1 MAEAVGIAL
10 SVLPI
15 VIWALE
21 KYSEPLDAY
30 SDYHRAIGTL
40 QANLQIQ
47 RMHLEATLQSIG
59 LRHPTP
65 RELADCLRQRFPSHH
80 REIAFIVR
88 QMDEM
93 MLGMMNGLQVDMS
106 RKPLWTTHD
115 SPDRISWEW
124 RRVKRS
130 FRTKKCDK
138 MIRDLRSWNDDLRHL
153 VQSAAAAEPRPPDE
167 SHAIQR
173 VRRLYNRGN
182 CESVRRT
189 LRSLHRALQAGL
201 LGDGAAC
208 HQVCIE
214 LNSLHAGGFPLLT
227 FRIGV
232 LHGADGMESS
242 AAWKLFYA
250 AGEAAQGSSV
260 SDSQPYPFPSRPS
273 TLRSRRSSYS
283 QNLREKAHS
292 IWSKSRDSFKQLPTP
307 RASVEDTSI
316 TSIPPL
322 PQKPLIPCPPPPITN
337 LCNALSS
344 PSHTEELFG
353 SLKDPTPLSSSSS
366 SPHEETF
373 FSLSH
378 LSRNHDAIIREI
390 SLEKIIATESQR
402 VAPAIQPLSAKRRYG
417 IAASLAWAV
426 LYLADSP
433 WLSQGL
439 DRHKVKLFLQR
450 KQANGFISLSEKAY
464 LASSLCKPTTTSLP
478 SPASSSTSLRHITT
492 TTRRTPK
499 SLIFDLGI
507 LLIELAV
514 NQSFS
519 RDSLSAILQH
529 DYRPLKNYLDRVEQ
543 EAGIYYFN
551 AAQRCVYGVFL
562 ADQGQM
568 DFDLDMFQHE
578 FYSTVVAPLQATYEG
593 R

>member
-1 MAEAVGIAL
+1 MAEAVGLAL
-10 SVLPI
+10 SILPI

-30 SDYHRAIGTL
+30 TDHHRAVGTL

-47 RMHLEATLQSIG
+47 RMHLETTLQSIG

-65 RELADCLRQRFPSHH
+65 RELADVLRQRFPVNYG
-80 REIAFIVR
+80 EIAFIVR
-88 QMDEM
+88 QMDEL
-93 MLGMMNGLQVDMS
+93 MLGMMEGLQVDMS
-106 RKPLWTTHD
+106 RKPLWTHE
-115 SPDRISWEW
+115 SPERASWEW

-130 FRTKKCDK
+130 FRTKRCDK
-138 MIRDLRSWNDDLRHL
+138 IIRDLRSWNDDLRHL
-153 VQSAAAAEPRPPDE
+153 IQSASQTLPPD
-167 SHAIQR
+167 AGNYAVQR

-182 CESVRRT
+182 CESVRTT
-189 LRSLHRALQAGL
+189 LRSLHRALREGL
-201 LGDGAAC
+201 VGDGAGG

-232 LHGADGMESS
+232 LHEANGGESG
-242 AAWKLFYA
+242 AWKLFYA
-250 AGEAAQGSSV
+250 AGEAAQHDTAL
-260 SDSQPYPFPSRPS
+260 DSEPCSLQSRPS

-283 QNLREKAHS
+283 QSLREKAHS
-292 IWSKSRDSFKQLPTP
+292 IWSRSRDSFKQLPTP
-307 RASVEDTSI
+307 REDTS
-316 TSIPPL
+316 TPSNPSNPSLPP
-322 PQKPLIPCPPPPITN
+322 KPVTPIPPPITN
-337 LCNALSS
+337 LCNALSH
-344 PSHTEELFG
+344 PSHTEEVFG
-353 SLKDPTPLSSSSS
+353 SLKDPTPSSSS
-366 SPHEETF
+366 ETF

-378 LSRNHDAIIREI
+378 LSRNHDTIIREI
-390 SLEKIIATESQR
+390 SLDKILATEPQR

-433 WLSQGL
+433 WLSHVL
-439 DRHKVKLFLQR
+439 DRHRVKLFLQR
-450 KQANGFISLSEKAY
+450 KQATGLISLSEKAY
-464 LASSLCKPTTTSLP
+464 LSSPLSQPTTLP
-478 SPASSSTSLRHITT
+478 SPASSSASLRQTT
-492 TTRRTPK
+492 SAMTSK
-499 SLIFDLGI
+499 KLIFDLGI

-519 RDSLSAILQH
+519 KESLSAILQH

-568 DFDLDMFQHE
+568 DFDLDQFQHE

>member
-30 SDYHRAIGTL
+30 SDYHNAIGTL

-47 RMHLEATLQSIG
+47 RMHLEATFQSIG

-65 RELADCLRQRFPSHH
+65 RELAECLRQRFPLHH

-93 MLGMMNGLQVDMS
+93 MLGMMEGLQVDMS
-106 RKPLWTTHD
+106 RKPLWTTHE
-115 SPDRISWEW
+115 SPERISWEW

-153 VQSAAAAEPRPPDE
+153 VQSASAAETLPTDE
-167 SHAIQR
+167 KSYAIQR

-182 CESVRRT
+182 CESVRTT
-189 LRSLHRALQAGL
+189 LRSLHRALQAVL
-201 LGDGAAC
+201 LMGDGHGGGGGGEC

-227 FRIGV
+227 FRVGV
-232 LHGADGMESS
+232 LHESPDGRDS

-250 AGEAAQGSSV
+250 AGEAAQQQNPAL
-260 SDSQPYPFPSRPS
+260 DSQPYSFSSRPS
-273 TLRSRRSSYS
+273 TLRSRR
-283 QNLREKAHS
+283 
-292 IWSKSRDSFKQLPTP
+292 
-307 RASVEDTSI
+307 VEDTSI
-316 TSIPPL
+316 TSTPSIPP
-322 PQKPLIPCPPPPITN
+322 KPIIPSPPPITN
-337 LCNALSS
+337 LYNALLS
-344 PSHTEELFG
+344 PSHTKEVFG
-353 SLKDPTPLSSSSS
+353 SLRDPTPA
-366 SPHEETF
+366 SPHEGI

-378 LSRNHDAIIREI
+378 LSRNHDIIIREI

-402 VAPAIQPLSAKRRYG
+402 VAPAVQPLSAKRRYG

-433 WLSQGL
+433 WLPQGL

-464 LASSLCKPTTTSLP
+464 LASPLSKPKTTTQLP
-478 SPASSSTSLRHITT
+478 SPASSSTSLRQTT
-492 TTRRTPK
+492 SPK

-519 RDSLSAILQH
+519 KESLSAILQH

-568 DFDLDMFQHE
+568 DFDLDKFQHE

>member
-93 MLGMMNGLQVDMS
+93 MIGMMDGLQVDMS

-201 LGDGAAC
+201 LGDGDAC

-232 LHGADGMESS
+232 LHGADGVESS

-273 TLRSRRSSYS
+273 TLRSRR
-283 QNLREKAHS
+283 
-292 IWSKSRDSFKQLPTP
+292 
-307 RASVEDTSI
+307 SVEDTSI

-353 SLKDPTPLSSSSS
+353 SLKDPTPSSTSSSSS
-366 SPHEETF
+366 SSSHEGTF

-439 DRHKVKLFLQR
+439 NRHKVKLFLQR

-464 LASSLCKPTTTSLP
+464 LASSLSKPTTTTLP
-478 SPASSSTSLRHITT
+478 SPASSSASLRHITA

>member
-47 RMHLEATLQSIG
+47 RMHLEATLQGIG

-65 RELADCLRQRFPSHH
+65 RELADCLRQRFPSNH

-93 MLGMMNGLQVDMS
+93 MLGMMEGLQVDMS
-106 RKPLWTTHD
+106 RKPLWTHA
-115 SPDRISWEW
+115 SPERAS
-124 RRVKRS
+124 
-130 FRTKKCDK
+130 C
-138 MIRDLRSWNDDLRHL
+138 WNDDLRHL
-153 VQSAAAAEPRPPDE
+153 VQRSTSEETLLPHDDGGNFAV
-167 SHAIQR
+167 QR

-201 LGDGAAC
+201 VGDGAEG
-208 HQVCIE
+208 HQLTGWRALLGSCSM
-214 LNSLHAGGFPLLT
+214 LLAFNASLKTLFLFSEPP
-227 FRIGV
+227 RQ
-232 LHGADGMESS
+232 GMQHMEQI
-242 AAWKLFYA
+242 ARLVQAT
-250 AGEAAQGSSV
+250 
-260 SDSQPYPFPSRPS
+260 PYPKSKRRRHFNHINPTSPPETTHPQPSPHHQPLQRTLLLPLPHRR
-273 TLRSRRSSYS
+273 TLRLPPGP
-283 QNLREKAHS
+283 NS
-292 IWSKSRDSFKQLPTP
+292 I
-307 RASVEDTSI
+307 I
-316 TSIPPL
+316 IIIIPQEGL
-322 PQKPLIPCPPPPITN
+322 
-337 LCNALSS
+337 
-344 PSHTEELFG
+344 
-353 SLKDPTPLSSSSS
+353 
-366 SPHEETF
+366 
-373 FSLSH
+373 FSLSP
-378 LSRNHDAIIREI
+378 LSRNHDTIIREI

-433 WLSQGL
+433 WLAHGL

-450 KQANGFISLSEKAY
+450 KQASGFISLSEKAY
-464 LASSLCKPTTTSLP
+464 LSSPLFAPRPLP
-478 SPASSSTSLRHITT
+478 SPASSSTSLHQTT
-492 TTRRTPK
+492 PRRTPK

-519 RDSLSAILQH
+519 TESLSAILQH
-529 DYRPLKNYLDRVEQ
+529 DYRPLKTYLDRVEL

-568 DFDLDMFQHE
+568 DFDLDRFQHE

>member
-208 HQVCIE
+208 HQ
-214 LNSLHAGGFPLLT
+214 
-227 FRIGV
+227 
-232 LHGADGMESS
+232 
-242 AAWKLFYA
+242 
-250 AGEAAQGSSV
+250 
-260 SDSQPYPFPSRPS
+260 
-273 TLRSRRSSYS
+273 
-283 QNLREKAHS
+283 NLREKAHS

-337 LCNALSS
+337 LCNALSF

-353 SLKDPTPLSSSSS
+353 SLKDPTPSPSSSSS
-366 SPHEETF
+366 SPPHEETF

-478 SPASSSTSLRHITT
+478 SPASSSASLRHITT

>member
-47 RMHLEATLQSIG
+47 RMHLEATMQGIG

-65 RELADCLRQRFPSHH
+65 RELADCLRQRFPSNH

-93 MLGMMNGLQVDMS
+93 MLGMMEGLQVDMS
-106 RKPLWTTHD
+106 RKPLWTHA
-115 SPDRISWEW
+115 SPERASWEW

-153 VQSAAAAEPRPPDE
+153 VQRHASEETLSPD
-167 SHAIQR
+167 ADGGNFAVQR

-201 LGDGAAC
+201 VGDGAEG

-227 FRIGV
+227 FRIGL
-232 LHGADGMESS
+232 LHEADGMES

-250 AGEAAQGSSV
+250 AGEAAQGNLSQV
-260 SDSQPYPFPSRPS
+260 SDSQPCSFPSRPS

-283 QNLREKAHS
+283 QNLREKACS
-292 IWSKSRDSFKQLPTP
+292 IWSRSRDSFKQLPTP

-322 PQKPLIPCPPPPITN
+322 PQKPLIPSPPPITN

-344 PSHTEELFG
+344 SPSHTEELFG
-353 SLKDPTPLSSSSS
+353 SLQDPTPSSSSS
-366 SPHEETF
+366 SPQEGL
-373 FSLSH
+373 FSLSP
-378 LSRNHDAIIREI
+378 LSRNHDTIIREI

-433 WLSQGL
+433 WLPQGL

-450 KQANGFISLSEKAY
+450 KQASGFISLSEKAY
-464 LASSLCKPTTTSLP
+464 LSSPLFNPRPLP
-478 SPASSSTSLRHITT
+478 SPASSSTSLHQTT
-492 TTRRTPK
+492 ARRTPK

-519 RDSLSAILQH
+519 TESLSAILQH
-529 DYRPLKNYLDRVEQ
+529 DYRPLKTYLDRVEQ

-568 DFDLDMFQHE
+568 DFDLDRFQHE

>member
-1 MAEAVGIAL
+1 MAEAVGLAL
-10 SVLPI
+10 SILPI

-30 SDYHRAIGTL
+30 TDHHRAVGTL

-65 RELADCLRQRFPSHH
+65 RELADALRQRFPVNHG
-80 REIAFIVR
+80 EIAFIVR

-93 MLGMMNGLQVDMS
+93 MLGMMEGLQVDMS
-106 RKPLWTTHD
+106 RKPLWTHE
-115 SPDRISWEW
+115 PPERASWEW

-153 VQSAAAAEPRPPDE
+153 VQSASQTLPPDE
-167 SHAIQR
+167 GNYAIQR
-173 VRRLYNRGN
+173 VRRLYNGGN
-182 CESVRRT
+182 CESVRTT
-189 LRSLHRALQAGL
+189 LRSLHRALREGL
-201 LGDGAAC
+201 VGDGAGG

-232 LHGADGMESS
+232 LHEGGGMMESGS
-242 AAWKLFYA
+242 WKLFYA
-250 AGEAAQGSSV
+250 AGEAAQHNPTV
-260 SDSQPYPFPSRPS
+260 DTQPYSLQSRPS
-273 TLRSRRSSYS
+273 TLPSRRSSYS
-283 QNLREKAHS
+283 QSLREKAHS

-307 RASVEDTSI
+307 RASVEDTS
-316 TSIPPL
+316 TPSIPPL
-322 PQKPLIPCPPPPITN
+322 PLKPITSIPPPITN
-337 LCNALSS
+337 LCNALSH
-344 PSHTEELFG
+344 PSHTEEVFG
-353 SLKDPTPLSSSSS
+353 SLKDPTSSSSS
-366 SPHEETF
+366 ETF

-378 LSRNHDAIIREI
+378 LSRNHDTIIREI
-390 SLEKIIATESQR
+390 SLDKILATEPQR
-402 VAPAIQPLSAKRRYG
+402 IAPAIQPLSAKRRYG

-433 WLSQGL
+433 WLSHTL
-439 DRHKVKLFLQR
+439 DRHRVKLFLQR
-450 KQANGFISLSEKAY
+450 KQATGLISLSEKAY
-464 LASSLCKPTTTSLP
+464 LSSPLSQPTSLP
-478 SPASSSTSLRHITT
+478 SPASSSASLRQTT
-492 TTRRTPK
+492 PAMTPK
-499 SLIFDLGI
+499 KLIFDLGI

-519 RDSLSAILQH
+519 KESLSAILQH
-529 DYRPLKNYLDRVEQ
+529 DYRPLKNYLDLVEQ

-568 DFDLDMFQHE
+568 DFDLDQFQHE

>member
-65 RELADCLRQRFPSHH
+65 RELADCLRQRFPSNHC
-80 REIAFIVR
+80 EIAFLVR

-93 MLGMMNGLQVDMS
+93 LLGMMEGLQVDMS
-106 RKPLWTTHD
+106 RKPLWTHE

-153 VQSAAAAEPRPPDE
+153 VQSSASAEPSLPPGHE
-167 SHAIQR
+167 NYAIQR
-173 VRRLYNRGN
+173 VRRLYNRSN
-182 CESVRRT
+182 CESVRQT
-189 LRSLHRALQAGL
+189 LRSLHRALREVVV
-201 LGDGAAC
+201 GDGAGG

-214 LNSLHAGGFPLLT
+214 LTGLHAGGFPLLT

-232 LHGADGMESS
+232 LHEVDGMES

-250 AGEAAQGSSV
+250 AGEAAQGNSV
-260 SDSQPYPFPSRPS
+260 SDSQPYSFSSRPS

-283 QNLREKAHS
+283 QSLREKAHS

-316 TSIPPL
+316 TTVPPIPP
-322 PQKPLIPCPPPPITN
+322 KPLIPLPPAITN

-344 PSHTEELFG
+344 PSHTEEVFG
-353 SLKDPTPLSSSSS
+353 SLRDPTPSSS
-366 SPHEETF
+366 HEGI

-378 LSRNHDAIIREI
+378 LSRNHDTIIREI
-390 SLEKIIATESQR
+390 SLEKIIATETQR
-402 VAPAIQPLSAKRRYG
+402 VAPAIQPLSAKRRYA

-433 WLSQGL
+433 WLSHGL

-450 KQANGFISLSEKAY
+450 KQTNGLIGLSEKAY
-464 LASSLCKPTTTSLP
+464 LSSPLCQPTSLP
-478 SPASSSTSLRHITT
+478 SPASSSTSLRQTT
-492 TTRRTPK
+492 TTTTTPK

-519 RDSLSAILQH
+519 KESLSAILQH

-568 DFDLDMFQHE
+568 DFDLDQFQHE

>member
-30 SDYHRAIGTL
+30 SDYHNAIGTL

-47 RMHLEATLQSIG
+47 RMHLEATFQSIG

-65 RELADCLRQRFPSHH
+65 RELGECLRQRFPLNH

-88 QMDEM
+88 QMDDM
-93 MLGMMNGLQVDMS
+93 IVGMMEGLQVDMS
-106 RKPLWTTHD
+106 RKPLWTHE
-115 SPDRISWEW
+115 SPERISWEW

-130 FRTKKCDK
+130 FRAKKCDK
-138 MIRDLRSWNDDLRHL
+138 LIRDLRGWNDDLRHL
-153 VQSAAAAEPRPPDE
+153 VQSAAAAETLPAADE
-167 SHAIQR
+167 NCAIQR
-173 VRRLYNRGN
+173 VRRLYNRGD
-182 CESVRRT
+182 CESVREA
-189 LRSLHRALQAGL
+189 LRSLHRALRAGL
-201 LGDGAAC
+201 AGDGAGG
-208 HQVCIE
+208 HRVCVE
-214 LNSLHAGGFPLLT
+214 LNSLHVGGFPLLT
-227 FRIGV
+227 FRIGI
-232 LHGADGMESS
+232 LHEEFGTQKPL
-242 AAWKLFYA
+242 WKLFYA
-250 AGEAAQGSSV
+250 AGEAAQESPAL
-260 SDSQPYPFPSRPS
+260 DSQPYSFPSRPS
-273 TLRSRRSSYS
+273 TLRSRQSSYS
-283 QNLREKAHS
+283 QSLRGMAHS

-307 RASVEDTSI
+307 RASVEDTTT
-316 TSIPPL
+316 TSILPRPP
-322 PQKPLIPCPPPPITN
+322 KPIIPSPPPIIN
-337 LCNALSS
+337 LCNILSS
-344 PSHTEELFG
+344 PSHTEEVFG
-353 SLKDPTPLSSSSS
+353 SLKDPAPS
-366 SPHEETF
+366 SPHEGI

-378 LSRNHDAIIREI
+378 LSRNHDTIIRDI

-433 WLSQGL
+433 WLAQGL
-439 DRHKVKLFLQR
+439 DRRKVNLFLQR
-450 KQANGFISLSEKAY
+450 RQANGFISLSEKAY
-464 LASSLCKPTTTSLP
+464 LSCPLSKPTTLP
-478 SPASSSTSLRHITT
+478 SPASSSTSLRQT
-492 TTRRTPK
+492 TPK
-499 SLIFDLGI
+499 GLIFDLGI

-519 RDSLSAILQH
+519 EDSLSAILQH
-529 DYRPLKNYLDRVEQ
+529 DYRPLKQYLDRVEQ

-551 AAQRCVYGVFL
+551 AAQRCVYSVFL

-568 DFDLDMFQHE
+568 VFDLDGFQHE